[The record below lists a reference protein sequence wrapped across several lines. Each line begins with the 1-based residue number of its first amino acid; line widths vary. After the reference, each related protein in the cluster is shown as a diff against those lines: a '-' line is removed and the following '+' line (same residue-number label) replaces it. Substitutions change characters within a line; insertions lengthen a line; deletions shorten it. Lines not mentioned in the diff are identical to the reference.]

1 MSLLLLISVASAT
14 PLVRYSLESSDGGFT
29 ESGETGQW
37 AWGAVEN
44 GPGSGVGG
52 LNAWSTGLTADY
64 LNDAT
69 DYLIIPVPDLSGIE
83 RPMLSFSHWYE
94 IAMGDAGWVELD
106 IGNGWTTVEP
116 LYGYPTASGFS
127 GASGGWRTVVVDL
140 TGFGPNPELRLA
152 FASDLAGVGAGWTVD
167 EVAFDDGDV
176 AAPKLGALTEL
187 ADTDDLAGP
196 YTVEI
201 AAEDDTSVVSVEL
214 HWDAGAGEASVEM
227 TRVADDLWRGALPAA
242 APDTVVTYW
251 VEADDGLN
259 TAREPLDDDRSFRVY
274 LPAPTELT
282 GPLGRVVDTDVLL
295 TWTAPVSRNAVVSY
309 EVVRDGVVVA
319 TSTTTSASAPL
330 SGGFESFTVR
340 AVYEAGPGDA
350 SEPFEVDGVLPSADA
365 LVPDEAW
372 PEDSVRLLLTGTYLV
387 LVDGEVS
394 VDLGAGVEVVGVEVR
409 DVDTAWIDIYVDPS
423 AAAGPR
429 MLTLQS
435 GPVTLEVP
443 DAFDV
448 LDGGGRPRLDAVD
461 PEFVRQGVETE
472 LVFTV
477 VGGLE
482 GLPTVDL
489 GEGVIVESVWV
500 EGDTVHVL
508 CAVANDAAL
517 GERVPTIDD
526 GVRVLDGVR
535 FEVKDG
541 VAPAADVC
549 GLPAAP
555 SGWLGLG
562 GLVLLV
568 RRRREASRRR

>member
-1 MSLLLLISVASAT
+1 
-14 PLVRYSLESSDGGFT
+14 
-29 ESGETGQW
+29 
-37 AWGAVEN
+37 
-44 GPGSGVGG
+44 
-52 LNAWSTGLTADY
+52 
-64 LNDAT
+64 
-69 DYLIIPVPDLSGIE
+69 
-83 RPMLSFSHWYE
+83 
-94 IAMGDAGWVELD
+94 
-106 IGNGWTTVEP
+106 
-116 LYGYPTASGFS
+116 
-127 GASGGWRTVVVDL
+127 
-140 TGFGPNPELRLA
+140 
-152 FASDLAGVGAGWTVD
+152 
-167 EVAFDDGDV
+167 
-176 AAPKLGALTEL
+176 
-187 ADTDDLAGP
+187 
-196 YTVEI
+196 
-201 AAEDDTSVVSVEL
+201 
-214 HWDAGAGEASVEM
+214 
-227 TRVADDLWRGALPAA
+227 
-242 APDTVVTYW
+242 
-251 VEADDGLN
+251 
-259 TAREPLDDDRSFRVY
+259 
-274 LPAPTELT
+274 
-282 GPLGRVVDTDVLL
+282 
-295 TWTAPVSRNAVVSY
+295 
-309 EVVRDGVVVA
+309 
-319 TSTTTSASAPL
+319 
-330 SGGFESFTVR
+330 
-340 AVYEAGPGDA
+340 
-350 SEPFEVDGVLPSADA
+350 
-365 LVPDEAW
+365 VPDEAW

-409 DVDTAWIDIYVDPS
+409 DVDTAWIDLYVDPS

-429 MLTLQS
+429 TLTLQS

-472 LVFTV
+472 LVFTI

-549 GLPAAP
+549 GPPAAP